1 MTTTHEPAA
10 EKAETPRHERVG
22 LTNLEIAEKRRRI
35 AEIKWQI
42 AQLRDRVPHIEHALA
57 QPTTAPRKAAA
68 LKLEIA
74 QIAFEAATAL
84 HEATLLKI
92 DLAENRERFGGK

>member
-1 MTTTHEPAA
+1 MTTLA
-10 EKAETPRHERVG
+10 ERAERIG

-42 AQLRDRVPHIEHALA
+42 AHFRDRVPHIDHALS
-57 QPTTAPRKAAA
+57 QPTTAPRKAAD

-74 QIAFEAATAL
+74 TIAFEAATAL

-92 DLAENRERFGGK
+92 ELAENAKAFPR